1 MIKLTFCL
9 RRLPQLSR
17 EEFQAHW
24 IGPHRE
30 IMIRHKAALGYRR
43 YVQAH
48 TISGETAARIEGS
61 RNGPEPYEGTAEVW
75 YDDME
80 SFERSLSSDAGKIA
94 GRELIED
101 EKRFID
107 MANSP
112 VWLSEE
118 KVIEEA

>member
-9 RRLPQLSR
+9 RRLPHLSR
-17 EEFQAHW
+17 EEFQAYW

-30 IMIRHKAALGYRR
+30 IMIRHKAMLGYRR
-43 YVQAH
+43 YVQAD
-48 TISGETAARIEGS
+48 TIGGETAARIEGS
-61 RNGPEPYEGTAEVW
+61 RGGPEPYDGTAEVW

-80 SFERSLSSDAGKIA
+80 SFERALSSDAGKTA

-101 EKRFID
+101 EKCFIN

-118 KVIEEA
+118 KVIEDA

>member
-9 RRLPQLSR
+9 RRLPHLTR
-17 EEFQAHW
+17 KEFQAHW
-24 IGPHRE
+24 IGQHRD
-30 IMIRHKAALGYRR
+30 IMIRNKQALGYRR

-48 TISGETAARIEGS
+48 TIGGETAARIEGS
-61 RNGPEPYEGTAEVW
+61 RGGPEPYDGTAEVW
-75 YDDME
+75 YDSMKVFE
-80 SFERSLSSDAGKIA
+80 SALASEAGRRA

-107 MANSP
+107 MKNSP

-118 KVIEEA
+118 RVIETA

>member
-1 MIKLTFCL
+1 MF
-9 RRLPQLSR
+9 
-17 EEFQAHW
+17 
-24 IGPHRE
+24 
-30 IMIRHKAALGYRR
+30 
-43 YVQAH
+43 
-48 TISGETAARIEGS
+48 
-61 RNGPEPYEGTAEVW
+61 
-75 YDDME
+75 DDME
-80 SFERSLSSDAGKIA
+80 SFERSLSSDVGKIA

>member
-9 RRLPQLSR
+9 RRSPHLSR
-17 EEFQAHW
+17 EEFQAYW

-30 IMIRHKAALGYRR
+30 IMIRHKAVLRYRR
-43 YVQAH
+43 YVQVH
-48 TISGETAARIEGS
+48 TIGGETAARIEGS
-61 RNGPEPYEGTAEVW
+61 RGGPEPYDGTAEVW

-80 SFERSLSSDAGKIA
+80 SFERALSSDAGKTA

-101 EKRFID
+101 EKRFIN

-118 KVIEEA
+118 KVIEDA